1 MIILLSILEFGCG
14 SLMFSYWMGLMLGK
28 RLEEV
33 RDGNP
38 GAFNLGH
45 AAGFKMGVV
54 GATFDFMK
62 GYFPLVYFLEKG
74 YVTGNAIAIVAIA
87 PILGHA
93 FSPFLKFKGGKALAT
108 TFGVW
113 SAITRFKASLTYA
126 VILGILKLGE
136 RRYNRGKPSIPEI
149 DAVLD
154 LVGFGILGGLLFLSS
169 VESYLLL
176 LWMLNFAVLLYKRK
190 NDMNIVLK
198 AKMVK

>member
-176 LWMLNFAVLLYKRK
+176 LWMLNFVVLLYKRK

>member
-1 MIILLSILEFGCG
+1 MIILLSIIEFGCG
-14 SLMFSYWMGLMLGK
+14 SLMFSYWIGLMVGK

-45 AAGFKMGVV
+45 AAGFKMGVI

-62 GYFPLVYFLEKG
+62 GYFPLVYFFEKE
-74 YVTGNAIAIVAIA
+74 YIAGNAIAIVAIA

-93 FSPFLKFKGGKALAT
+93 FSPFLKFRGGKALAT

-113 SAITRFKASLTYA
+113 SAITRFKASFMYA

-136 RRYNRGKPSIPEI
+136 RVYNKGKPSIPEI

-154 LVGFGILGGLLFLSS
+154 LMGFCILGGLLFLSS
-169 VESYLLL
+169 IESYLLL
-176 LWMLNFAVLLYKRK
+176 LWILNFAVLLYKRK
-190 NDMNIVLK
+190 KDMNVILK

>member
-93 FSPFLKFKGGKALAT
+93 FSPLFK
-108 TFGVW
+108 
-113 SAITRFKASLTYA
+113 I
-126 VILGILKLGE
+126 
-136 RRYNRGKPSIPEI
+136 
-149 DAVLD
+149 
-154 LVGFGILGGLLFLSS
+154 
-169 VESYLLL
+169 
-176 LWMLNFAVLLYKRK
+176 
-190 NDMNIVLK
+190 
-198 AKMVK
+198 

>member
-1 MIILLSILEFGCG
+1 MIILLSLLEFGCG

-28 RLEEV
+28 RLEEM

-136 RRYNRGKPSIPEI
+136 RRYNIGKPSIPEI

-198 AKMVK
+198 AKMAK

>member
-1 MIILLSILEFGCG
+1 M
-14 SLMFSYWMGLMLGK
+14 
-28 RLEEV
+28 
-33 RDGNP
+33 
-38 GAFNLGH
+38 
-45 AAGFKMGVV
+45 
-54 GATFDFMK
+54 
-62 GYFPLVYFLEKG
+62 
-74 YVTGNAIAIVAIA
+74 
-87 PILGHA
+87 
-93 FSPFLKFKGGKALAT
+93 
-108 TFGVW
+108 W